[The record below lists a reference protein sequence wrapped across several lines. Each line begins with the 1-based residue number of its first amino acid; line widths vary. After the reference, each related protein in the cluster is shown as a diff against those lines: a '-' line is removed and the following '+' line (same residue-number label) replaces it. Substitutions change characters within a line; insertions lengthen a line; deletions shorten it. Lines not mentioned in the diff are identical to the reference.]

1 MIGVPP
7 HFGEEAEPHSP
18 TLIVKSDSTPLPQPG
33 GRGVSKQ
40 GQLTDLEIVHLV
52 SGNLSFRTISFC
64 ENAGVLSNKNKHF
77 LA

>member
-1 MIGVPP
+1 MAKKKKKTSFP
-7 HFGEEAEPHSP
+7 
-18 TLIVKSDSTPLPQPG
+18 SDSEHEESHTRKGKEGMEDNPPPLTE
-33 GRGVSKQ
+33 
-40 GQLTDLEIVHLV
+40 TDLEIVHLV